1 MKEAVAADSFGVP
14 SRTESSPRTSAAQ
27 TSALPWYCHAIVLAA
42 ACIPIGVLWDI
53 SWHQSVG
60 RDTFWTPAHMVIYL
74 GGAVPGLIC
83 GWLALKSTFFGTE
96 AERAASVRFWGLRA
110 PLGAWVTIWGAVAML
125 TSAPLDDWWHN
136 AYGLDVEI
144 LSPPHT
150 VLAVGMGA
158 VAVGA
163 WLLVASW
170 QNRLVEGRHQAGGR
184 LFVAI
189 GGIFLTMVSV
199 MFTEKSY
206 PNQQHGAEFYTLSCA
221 AYPFILVAVARAARH
236 RWPAT
241 LAALIYSAIL
251 AAMLWILPRFGAQPK
266 LGPIYTALDYMVP
279 PTFPLL
285 LVVPAVAID
294 AWFLLVKN
302 LERRR
307 PWSENRL
314 IDWLVNWLLDW
325 AWAVVL
331 GVAFLMLL
339 FPAQWY
345 GSIFLL
351 SPGADNWVFAS
362 RTHWPYWARP
372 GDWQN
377 TYWRVDKDVVTV
389 GALGVALLY
398 GVLSSRLG
406 LWIGG
411 GMARIRR

>member
-1 MKEAVAADSFGVP
+1 MNEAVADNSFNGP
-14 SRTESSPRTSAAQ
+14 AHIGSANPTPTAQ
-27 TSALPWYCHAIVLAA
+27 SAALPWYCLAIVLAA

-53 SWHQSVG
+53 SWHQSIG

-74 GGAVPGLIC
+74 GGTVPGLIC
-83 GWLALKSTFFGTE
+83 GWLALKTTFFGTE
-96 AERAASVRFWGLRA
+96 AERAASVRFWGMRA
-110 PLGAWVTIWGAVAML
+110 PLGAWITIWGALAML

-150 VLAVGMGA
+150 VLALGMAG

-170 QNRLVEGRHQAGGR
+170 QNRLIEGRHQTGGR
-184 LFVAI
+184 LFIAI
-189 GGIFLTMVSV
+189 GGIFLTMVSI

-206 PNQQHGAEFYTLSCA
+206 PNHQHASEFYRLSCA

-251 AAMLWILPRFGAQPK
+251 LLMLWVLPRFAAQPR
-266 LGPIYTALDYMVP
+266 LGPIYTPLDFMVP

-294 AWFLLVKN
+294 LWLMLVKK
-302 LERRR
+302 LSLSRQ
-307 PWSENRL
+307 WSESG
-314 IDWLVNWLLDW
+314 LVNWLLDW

-331 GVAFLMLL
+331 GVAFLLLL

-345 GSIFLL
+345 ASMFLL
-351 SPGADNWVFAS
+351 SPAADNGFFAS

-372 GDWQN
+372 GAWQ
-377 TYWRVDKDVVTV
+377 TDFWGLKQDAVTWA
-389 GALGVALLY
+389 GLGFALFF

-406 LWIGG
+406 LVIGR
-411 GMARIRR
+411 GMARVRR